1 MIFLRRKFQAERF
14 RELSSLTCEV
24 KIRFS
29 RAFHTPN
36 DQTHPVPTQISLVN
50 WQRGALIFHN
60 RGESIPMSINFNYSK
75 TRLPESI
82 TTDSVQ
88 SFDNLSF
95 KIFSF
100 RRESNSR
107 VILRNNGK
115 YSEIFK
121 MEVNEISKR
130 IVAYNRLKINI

>member
-14 RELSSLTCEV
+14 RGLSSLTCEV

-75 TRLPESI
+75 TR
-82 TTDSVQ
+82 VC
-88 SFDNLSF
+88 
-95 KIFSF
+95 
-100 RRESNSR
+100 R
-107 VILRNNGK
+107 
-115 YSEIFK
+115 
-121 MEVNEISKR
+121 
-130 IVAYNRLKINI
+130 NRLLWIVYKALTICLLKYLAFVANRIPE